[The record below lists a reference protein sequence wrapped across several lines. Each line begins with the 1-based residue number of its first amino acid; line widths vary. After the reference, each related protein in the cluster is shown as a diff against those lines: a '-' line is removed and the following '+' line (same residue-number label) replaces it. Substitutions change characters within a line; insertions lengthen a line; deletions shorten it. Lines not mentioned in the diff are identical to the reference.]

1 MKKASKWLALMLA
14 IIMVASVGLV
24 GCGGGTTED
33 TKDSGQGT
41 TDAPKTEDVQEFHY
55 YTTDEPYLDPQA
67 GQYSLEFEIMNNIYE
82 GLLRLDKDQNYE
94 KGLAEDYQSS
104 EDGLTWTF
112 KIRDAKWSDGSAVT
126 AHDFVF
132 GLERAVSEE
141 LSSIYAFIVSDY
153 IKEAKAEDDKTLV
166 LSLTKPVPYFE
177 SLLTFATYYPVKKE
191 FVEGKGESF
200 GKDKDSLLFNGPY
213 KVTDWQPDQKLVLEK
228 NENYWDAENVKLEKI
243 TLDIIKDSKAALNLY
258 LAGELDYVRLS
269 GEDVNVYKN
278 DPAYAEEFS
287 AFPDTVTFWLMLN
300 NQNEVLKNKNIRKA
314 LSWGFDRDNY
324 VNIVLNNGSVPA
336 YGIVP
341 PGMPGPEGQTF
352 REANGD
358 LTGYDVDKAK
368 GYLAEGLKELNLDKL
383 PSLIYLG
390 YDNDIGIKGSE
401 FIKDMYRKLG
411 IDITIENLPVA
422 AVKEKRKAGQ
432 FDLFFGG
439 WGPDYWDPMT
449 FMDLFVTDGSFNDGK
464 WSNGT
469 YDEYITFAQTTDDFK
484 TRMERLLDA
493 EKIMIAEEAGLVPVY
508 YRGRA
513 VLTKPYVNE
522 YVRHQFGA
530 DSSWKWTYIEGKAE

>member
-14 IIMVASVGLV
+14 IIMLASVGLV
-24 GCGGGTTED
+24 GCGGTKEE

-41 TDAPKTEDVQEFHY
+41 TETPKADVQEFHFM
-55 YTTDEPYLDPQA
+55 TTDEPYLDPQA

-82 GLLRLDKDQNYE
+82 GLLRMNANQEYE
-94 KGLAEDYQSS
+94 KALAEDIQTS

-112 KIRDAKWSDGSAVT
+112 KIRDAKWSDGSAIT
-126 AHDFVF
+126 AHDFVY

-141 LSSIYAFIVSDY
+141 LASIYAFIVSDY
-153 IKEAKAEDDKTLV
+153 VKEAKATDDKTLV
-166 LSLTKPVPYFE
+166 VTLTKPVPYFE

-191 FVEGKGESF
+191 FVEAKGESF
-200 GKDKDSLLFNGPY
+200 GKDKDSLLFNGPF

-228 NENYWDAENVKLEKI
+228 NENYWDAANVKLEKI

-258 LAGELDYVRLS
+258 LAGELDRVGLA

-278 DPAYAEEFS
+278 DAAYADQFES
-287 AFPDTVTFWLMLN
+287 TPDTVTFWLMLN
-300 NQNEVLKNKNIRKA
+300 NQNEVLKNANIRKA
-314 LSWGFDRDNY
+314 LSWGFDRENY
-324 VNIVLNNGSVPA
+324 VNIVLNNGSIPA

-352 REANGD
+352 RDANGD
-358 LTGYDVDKAK
+358 LVGYDLTKAQE
-368 GYLAEGLKELNLDKL
+368 YLAAGLKELNLEKL
-383 PSLIYLG
+383 PALIYLG
-390 YDNDIGIKGSE
+390 YDSDIGIKGSE

-449 FMDLFVTDGSFNDGK
+449 FMDLFVTEGSFNDGK
-464 WSNGT
+464 WSNAK
-469 YDEYITFAQTTDDFK
+469 YDENIKFAQTTADFK
-484 TRMERLLDA
+484 TRMEKLLEA
-493 EKIMIAEEAGLVPVY
+493 EKIMVAEEAGIVPVY
-508 YRGRA
+508 YRGVSR
-513 VLTKPYVNE
+513 LTKPYVKGF
-522 YVRHQFGA
+522 VKHQFGA
-530 DSSWKWTYIEGKAE
+530 DSSWKWTSIEGKGE